1 MELIDI
7 TQAMRDLDALG
18 ADETSK
24 ELVLNNIKMYNG
36 LVLDYTVEGITK
48 NLYLTYQ
55 LNVQISKQISDLKK
69 FNRSKT
75 IEEEESGLPDLI
87 KSLRGDDKPLKKAGS
102 PKPIRR

>member
-7 TQAMRDLDALG
+7 AQAIIDLDALG

-69 FNRSKT
+69 LNRSKAVED
-75 IEEEESGLPDLI
+75 EEGGLPQLI
-87 KSLRGDDKPLKKAGS
+87 KSLQQDAEPAPRRKK
-102 PKPIRR
+102 RRE

>member
-7 TQAMRDLDALG
+7 SQAITDLDALG

-69 FNRSKT
+69 LNRSKVV
-75 IEEEESGLPDLI
+75 EDEESGLPQLI
-87 KSLRGDDKPLKKAGS
+87 KSLKQDAEPAPRRKKRGE
-102 PKPIRR
+102 

>member
-7 TQAMRDLDALG
+7 SQAISDLDKFG
-18 ADETSK
+18 ADDTSK

-69 FNRSKT
+69 LNRSKVA
-75 IEEEESGLPDLI
+75 EDEESGLPALI
-87 KSLRGDDKPLKKAGS
+87 KSLKDTPTTDNRKRKNAK
-102 PKPIRR
+102 